1 MSDFLMGETTVHST
15 PANFGT
21 LCSLCGEAAGVFL
34 NGGGGRNMWRCEAP
48 ACVAGA
54 KEVYRLVL
62 KEDVPLWEAI
72 ANMKAAVALPEP
84 LVREIT
90 QDTEV
95 LDSLPVDSIIS
106 GTVRTFATGATRD
119 ADVDKYDYEGFLS
132 PTVLERFAEY
142 MHANRVQSNGDVRD
156 SDNWQKG
163 IPRDQYMKSM
173 FRHFMDVWGQ
183 HRASA
188 ANDTLVGEDALCAL
202 LFNVMGYLHE
212 TLQWEAE

>member
-1 MSDFLMGETTVHST
+1 MTMLDDGPEEQVVTAYPPAPNTVCTHQKCK
-15 PANFGT
+15 PP
-21 LCSLCGEAAGVFL
+21 V
-34 NGGGGRNMWRCEAP
+34 
-48 ACVAGA
+48 
-54 KEVYRLVL
+54 
-62 KEDVPLWEAI
+62 
-72 ANMKAAVALPEP
+72 AAVVMLKAPGRIAMWACEEHRAA
-84 LVREIT
+84 VE
-90 QDTEV
+90 QDMRQIMPTLMKGPRGLE
-95 LDSLPVDSIIS
+95 DYAPFAT
-106 GTVRTFATGATRD
+106 GATRTFATGATRD